1 MNSKSK
7 WEELKEENQLK
18 TKLKK
23 VEMNTEK
30 QTKRQWI
37 SIVILA
43 VIEVLTKL
51 NII

>member
-1 MNSKSK
+1 
-7 WEELKEENQLK
+7 
-18 TKLKK
+18 
-23 VEMNTEK
+23 MNTEK